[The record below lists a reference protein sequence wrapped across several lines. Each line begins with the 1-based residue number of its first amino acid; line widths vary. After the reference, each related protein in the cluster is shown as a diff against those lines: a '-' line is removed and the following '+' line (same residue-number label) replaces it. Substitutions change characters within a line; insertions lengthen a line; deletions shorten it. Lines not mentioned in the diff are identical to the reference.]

1 VLILSAGL
9 FIVQEEWWK
18 MVRNRHSIIMFVVAI
33 AVVCSVCI
41 GEPVFA
47 GSLVAWGNNDDGQG
61 NAPDGNDFVAIAAG
75 GEHSLALKLDGSL
88 AAWGNNDYG
97 QLRCP
102 GG

>member
-1 VLILSAGL
+1 
-9 FIVQEEWWK
+9 
-18 MVRNRHSIIMFVVAI
+18 MFVVAI

-97 QLRCP
+97 QLDVPEGNDFAAIAGREVRRLNRRL
-102 GG
+102 GRHQFWSD